1 MKEKKIPMRTCAVT
15 GEKLPKWDLI
25 RIIRTPEGNV
35 VLEDDPRGK
44 TSGRGVY
51 LKKDLE
57 VVEKASKSKIL
68 SRKLEANVGEEIYTE
83 LRKRLTK

>member
-25 RIIRTPEGNV
+25 RIIRTPEGTV

-57 VVEKASKSKIL
+57 VLEKASKSKIL

-83 LRKRLTK
+83 LRKRLTR

>member
-25 RIIRTPEGNV
+25 RIIRTPEGDV

-44 TSGRGVY
+44 TNGRGVY

-57 VVEKASKSKIL
+57 AVEKAAKSKIL